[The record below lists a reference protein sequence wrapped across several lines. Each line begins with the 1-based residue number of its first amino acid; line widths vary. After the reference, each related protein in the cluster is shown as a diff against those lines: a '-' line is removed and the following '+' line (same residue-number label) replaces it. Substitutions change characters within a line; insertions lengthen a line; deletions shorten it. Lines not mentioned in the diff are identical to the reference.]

1 MSYFNMALVVSEL
14 KIVLES
20 LTEMEN
26 RMATICA
33 TSDDEDEIA
42 DTGNDLIELRLLLKS
57 LKEKAIKTTGTPRYL
72 GYNPPYQLIHR
83 RNEIIVSVDW
93 KRIK

>member
-57 LKEKAIKTTGTPRYL
+57 LKEKAIKQYGK
-72 GYNPPYQLIHR
+72 N
-83 RNEIIVSVDW
+83 IINFS
-93 KRIK
+93 REAL

>member
-57 LKEKAIKTTGTPRYL
+57 LKEKAIKQYGK
-72 GYNPPYQLIHR
+72 N
-83 RNEIIVSVDW
+83 IINFSRDAL
-93 KRIK
+93 